1 MKRTIFIL
9 LTTLAT
15 TLLQAQQPK
24 EKEERRMTNDEAAKR
39 ALQVGRVMQQE
50 RVFLHF
56 DNSAYYL
63 GETMWFKAY
72 VSYGTNDRI
81 TTPSKVLYV
90 ELVAPEGYVVET
102 KKYKIDE
109 NGCCRGD
116 FELNPLLLSGY
127 YEVRAYTRYM
137 LNWGKDAVFSRVFP
151 IFDKVNGDNWD
162 FKNMLDRKRG
172 FMRDGEWISS
182 ELPDVELKFYPEGGH
197 LVAGLKSKVAYELRG
212 NEGEFINEQ
221 ITIYADKAVLLT
233 TKPTHYGKGSF
244 EITPQA
250 GVKYSATVTAANK
263 KKERK
268 EFKFTLP
275 EVEEEGVT
283 IAVQDNGGEI
293 NFTVENN
300 VAEGE
305 EYAFSIL
312 YRGTMGYYK
321 KIAPTEKSKTFTL
334 NKSELPE
341 GVNKA
346 IVFSGEIP
354 LAERCFFIEHENI
367 EKSDRSTIKLTVKGN
382 SEAINEL
389 SLAPYEKVTLNI
401 AREDGKP
408 IPANANLSLAVSD
421 AAGNVETSWDYNIH
435 TYLLLGSELKGYI
448 PNAAQYFNKSN
459 GKRKEQLDLV
469 MLTNGWTSYDWS
481 KLTQERFS
489 KIEPIERGITIKGS
503 LFRKNRGSALGNID
517 EVNLVPLKDNLTQ
530 LLISY
535 EGKEASS
542 YSFRTDSMGEFIVET
557 KDFYGKRIAALQPQ
571 ITVKQNDN
579 IRYAFALDRY
589 FSPDF
594 RLYDYWERNTGVPA
608 DENEAA
614 GGSNLVQLS
623 PFEFMLSQVEVVSS
637 AKKEAKS
644 RPPHSE
650 MRFNFLDEWEYAQ
663 DVSYL
668 RDFDTYKDEVYNETL
683 KQLESEF
690 TKETDYAGLG
700 PEASALTKYNLLNA
714 VSQSGI
720 ISTTSK
726 DIPTGHIKYIG
737 NTRYEA
743 AKDTSA
749 AFKDMPSSSDMRN
762 ANTSIPDEYKYSLT
776 VADVVTSAMKRHN
789 YNWAYWVQFM
799 VVSGAYDSNG
809 VPTPDF
815 EYLHG
820 RADAEKMM
828 NFKEFVIR
836 SDAKTREQFENTY
849 TNWTRYANVLDN
861 KAPLQ
866 KFYLGFYSQHY
877 VSNREGVDG
886 FPLPETF
893 LYTLQQPDP
902 KHPNYVACLIPY
914 KEGEENQGITPDL
927 ANTYGTTRYTSLQGY
942 NESKQ
947 FYSPDYSKAKPAAD
961 KKEHRRTILWNPQ
974 LTTGNDGS
982 INIEFYNSCS
992 CSTLTVDI
1000 AGRDGQAF
1008 YSNDEAMATRI
1019 NEQSKQEANATASNE
1034 SKGESDE
1041 DYFEQKMDPEVERA
1055 CLKQYNISIAY
1066 KNQKRYKNA
1075 IAIWAELAKYNY
1087 APAVNEIAQC
1097 YLNGTGLKKN
1107 EQQAKKFFEN
1117 AAIKGNPTAQYE
1129 LALLYKNGIGCE
1141 QSDELA
1147 ATWMRRACLQKE
1159 PRAMV
1164 YKAKELISRDDEAA
1178 IEEATA
1184 MLAEAAQSGN
1194 AEAHYE
1200 YGLLL
1205 TGPNDTG
1212 KTNPE
1217 AISHIKT
1224 AAEKG
1229 WEQAMLFMLFYEHSI
1244 GKYEEAYRWAKT
1256 LSQMGNHIGTKQ
1268 MADYYYYGE
1277 GVKRDKGLAKDLY
1290 RTAANA
1296 GNKEAARI
1304 LEGL

>member
-1 MKRTIFIL
+1 MKQTTFIL
-9 LTTLAT
+9 FAILAT
-15 TLLQAQQPK
+15 TILHAQSFDNDTIK
-24 EKEERRMTNDEAAKR
+24 RVTNDEAAKR

-50 RVFLHF
+50 RVYLHF

-72 VSYGTNDRI
+72 MSYGTNDRV

-109 NGCCRGD
+109 NGCCNGE

-137 LNWGKDAVFSRVFP
+137 LNWGREAVFSRVFP

-172 FMRDGEWISS
+172 FMRDGKWISA
-182 ELPDVELKFYPEGGH
+182 ELPDAELKFYPEGGH
-197 LVAGLKSKVAYELRG
+197 LVDGLKSKVAYELRG
-212 NEGEFINEQ
+212 LDGEFLKKE
-221 ITIYADKAVLLT
+221 ITIYAGKNILLT
-233 TKPTHYGKGSF
+233 TTPTHYGKGFF

-250 GVKYSATVTAANK
+250 DVKYTAKVTAVNK
-263 KKERK
+263 KEKSK
-268 EFKFTLP
+268 TFEFKLP

-283 IAVQDNGGEI
+283 ITAQESADSISFTI
-293 NFTVENN
+293 NNKFKES
-300 VAEGE
+300 E

-312 YRGTMGYYK
+312 YRGAMGYYK
-321 KIAPTEKSKTFTL
+321 KIAPDESIKTFTL
-334 NKSELPE
+334 GKKELPE

-346 IVFSGEIP
+346 IVFNGNTP
-354 LAERCFFIEHENI
+354 LAERCFFIMHDSI
-367 EKSDRSTIKLTVKGN
+367 QKSDRSTVKLIVKGN
-382 SEAINEL
+382 NETLDEL
-389 SLAPYEKVTLNI
+389 SLAPYEKINLNI

-421 AAGNVETSWDYNIH
+421 AAGHVETSWDYNIY

-448 PNAAQYFNKSN
+448 PNAAQYFDDSN
-459 GKRKEQLDLV
+459 TKRKEQLDLI
-469 MLTNGWTSYDWS
+469 MLTNGWTAYDWS
-481 KLTQERFS
+481 KLTQLRLD
-489 KIEPIERGITIKGS
+489 KVQPIERGITLKGTF
-503 LFRKNRGSALGNID
+503 FRKNRGSAMGNID
-517 EVNLVPLKDNLTQ
+517 VINLIPQKNNLTQ

-535 EGKEASS
+535 DGNETSS
-542 YSFRTDSMGEFIVET
+542 YSFRTDSIGEFIVET

-571 ITVKQNDN
+571 TTIRQSDN

-594 RLYDYWERNTGVPA
+594 RLYDYWERNTGRPVNE
-608 DENEAA
+608 DEASQN
-614 GGSNLVQLS
+614 SSLVQLS

-637 AKKEAKS
+637 AKKEPNS

-663 DVSYL
+663 DVTYL
-668 RDFDTYKDEVYNETL
+668 RDFYTYKDNIYNETL
-683 KQLESEF
+683 KEIESEF
-690 TKETDYAGLG
+690 THITDTAAAGATT
-700 PEASALTKYNLLNA
+700 EYNMLNA
-714 VSQSGI
+714 VSSSGI
-720 ISTTSK
+720 ANAPSQN
-726 DIPTGHIKYIG
+726 IPMGHIKYIG
-737 NTRYEA
+737 NIRYHNN
-743 AKDTSA
+743 KDTTKHLDSHI
-749 AFKDMPSSSDMRN
+749 SEEHRH
-762 ANTSIPDEYKYSLT
+762 SLT
-776 VADVVTSAMKRHN
+776 AAEIVTSAMRRHN
-789 YNWAYWVQFM
+789 YNWAYWVQLM
-799 VVSGAYDSNG
+799 VVNGAYDSNIA
-809 VPTPDF
+809 PIPDL
-815 EYLHG
+815 EYLRG
-820 RADAEKMM
+820 KIDAEKMM

-836 SDAKTREQFENTY
+836 SDAKTREQFENTFTY
-849 TNWTRYANVLDN
+849 WSNCARALDN
-861 KAPLQ
+861 KDPLQ
-866 KFYLGFYSQHY
+866 KFYLGFLSQHY
-877 VSNREGVDG
+877 ISNTSGVDG

-893 LYTLQQPDP
+893 NYTLQLSEP
-902 KHPNYVACLIPY
+902 KHPNYVACFIPY
-914 KEGEENQGITPDL
+914 SDEEKASGIIPDL
-927 ANTYGTTRYTSLQGY
+927 ANTYGTTRYTSIQGY

-961 KKEHRRTILWNPQ
+961 KKEHRRTILWSPQ
-974 LTTGNDGS
+974 LTTNNDGS
-982 INIEFYNSCS
+982 INVEFYNSCS
-992 CSTLTVDI
+992 CNTLTVDI
-1000 AGRDGQAF
+1000 TGRDGQAY
-1008 YSNDEAMATRI
+1008 YSNDAAMATRI
-1019 NEQSKQEANATASNE
+1019 NSHSTQQKSTGTSQQ

-1041 DYFEQKMDPEVERA
+1041 DYFEQAMDPELEKA
-1055 CLKQYNISIAY
+1055 CLKHHNTAIAY
-1066 KNQKRYKNA
+1066 KNQQRYKNA
-1075 IAIWAELAKYNY
+1075 IAIWAELVKYNY
-1087 APAVNEIAQC
+1087 APAINEIAQC

-1117 AAIKGNPTAQYE
+1117 AATNGNPAAQYE
-1129 LALLYKNGIGCE
+1129 LAMMYEKGIGCE
-1141 QSDELA
+1141 QSYELA

-1164 YKAKELISRDDEAA
+1164 HKAKELISTDDEAA
-1178 IEEATA
+1178 IEQATA
-1184 MLAEAAQSGN
+1184 LLVEAVQSGN

-1217 AISHIKT
+1217 AINHIKT

-1229 WEQAMLFMLFYEHSI
+1229 WEQAMLFMLFYEQSA
-1244 GKYEEAYRWAKT
+1244 GNYKEAYRWAKT

-1268 MADYYYYGE
+1268 MADYYYNGQ
-1277 GVKRDKGLAKDLY
+1277 GVKRDKELAKDLY

-1296 GNKEAARI
+1296 GNKEAAKI

>member
-9 LTTLAT
+9 LATLAT
-15 TLLQAQQPK
+15 ALLQAQQPK
-24 EKEERRMTNDEAAKR
+24 DEAEKRMTNDDAAKQ

-109 NGCCRGD
+109 SGCCQGD

-137 LNWGKDAVFSRVFP
+137 LNWGKEAVFSRVFP
-151 IFDKVNGDNWD
+151 VFDKVNGDNWD
-162 FKNMLDRKRG
+162 FKNMLDRRRG
-172 FMRDGEWISS
+172 FMRNGEWISS
-182 ELPDVELKFYPEGGH
+182 EQPDVELRFYPEGGH

-212 NEGEFINEQ
+212 HEGEFINEQ
-221 ITIYADKAVLLT
+221 ITVYADKAILLT

-244 EITPQA
+244 EITPQT
-250 GVKYSATVTAANK
+250 GVKYTATVTALNK
-263 KKERK
+263 KEVRK

-275 EVEEEGVT
+275 EIEEEGVT
-283 IAVQDNGGEI
+283 IATQESADSISFTIQN
-293 NFTVENN
+293 NF
-300 VAEGE
+300 ADAE

-312 YRGTMGYYK
+312 YRGAMGYYK
-321 KIAPTEKSKTFTL
+321 KIAPGEKSKIFTL
-334 NKSELPE
+334 SKKELLE

-346 IVFSGEIP
+346 IVFCGETP
-354 LAERCFFIEHENI
+354 LAERCFFIEHDNI

-382 SEAINEL
+382 NEAINEL

-421 AAGNVETSWDYNIH
+421 VAGNVETSWDYNIY

-448 PNAAQYFNKSN
+448 PNAAQYFNKN
-459 GKRKEQLDLV
+459 NNKRKEQLDLV

-481 KLTQERFS
+481 KLTRERFD
-489 KIEPIERGITIKGS
+489 KLQPIERGITIKGA
-503 LFRKNRGSALGNID
+503 FYRKNRGSALGNID
-517 EVNLVPLKDNLTQ
+517 EVSLVPLKDNLTQ

-535 EGKEASS
+535 EGKEVSS
-542 YSFRTDSMGEFIVET
+542 YSFRTDSAGEFIVET

-571 ITVKQNDN
+571 TTVKQSDN

-594 RLYDYWERNTGVPA
+594 RLYDYWERNTGAPA
-608 DENEAA
+608 DENEAE
-614 GGSNLVQLS
+614 GGSSLVQLS

-668 RDFDTYKDEVYNETL
+668 RDFGTYKDNVYKETL

-690 TKETDYAGLG
+690 THIADIEEAG
-700 PEASALTKYNLLNA
+700 ATTKYNLLNA

-737 NTRYEA
+737 NTRYESG
-743 AKDTSA
+743 KDT
-749 AFKDMPSSSDMRN
+749 FGILKDMPSSSDMRN

-799 VVSGAYDSNG
+799 VVNGAYDSNS
-809 VPTPDF
+809 VPTPDM
-815 EYLHG
+815 EYLRG

-836 SDAKTREQFENTY
+836 SDAKTREQFENTFPY
-849 TNWTRYANVLDN
+849 WTNYANVLDN

-877 VSNREGVDG
+877 VSNKPGVDG
-886 FPLPETF
+886 FPMPETF
-893 LYTLQQPDP
+893 LYSLQQSDP
-902 KHPNYVACLIPY
+902 KHPNYVACFIPY
-914 KEGEENQGITPDL
+914 KEGEENQGIIPDL

-947 FYSPDYSKAKPAAD
+947 FYSPDYSKAKPATD
-961 KKEHRRTILWNPQ
+961 RKEHRRTILWNPQ

-982 INIEFYNSCS
+982 INVEFYNSYS
-992 CSTLTVDI
+992 CNTLTVDI

-1008 YSNDEAMATRI
+1008 YSNDATMATRI
-1019 NEQSKQEANATASNE
+1019 NEQSKQQATGDATIQ

-1055 CLKQYNISIAY
+1055 CLKQYNIAIAY

-1087 APAVNEIAQC
+1087 APAINDIAQC

-1129 LALLYKNGIGCE
+1129 LAMLYKKGIGCE

-1147 ATWMRRACLQKE
+1147 TTWLRRAYLQKE

-1164 YKAKELISRDDEAA
+1164 HKAKELISTDDEAA

-1184 MLAEAAQSGN
+1184 LLAEAAQSGN
-1194 AEAHYE
+1194 AEAHFE
-1200 YGLLL
+1200 YGFLLM
-1205 TGPNDTG
+1205 GPNDTG
-1212 KTNPE
+1212 KTNPK
-1217 AISHIKT
+1217 AINHVKT

-1229 WEQAMLFMLFYEHSI
+1229 WEQAMLFMLFYEHSVSN
-1244 GKYEEAYRWAKT
+1244 YEEAYRWAKT

-1268 MADYYYYGE
+1268 MADYYYNGQ

-1296 GNKEAARI
+1296 GNKEAAKI